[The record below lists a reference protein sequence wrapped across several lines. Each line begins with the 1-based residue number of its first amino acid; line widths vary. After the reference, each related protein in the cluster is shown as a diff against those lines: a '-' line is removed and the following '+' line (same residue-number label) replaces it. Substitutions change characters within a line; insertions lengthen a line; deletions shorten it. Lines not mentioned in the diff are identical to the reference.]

1 MCWVISNVPDKCQ
14 RSYLKSLMYG
24 RWHLEKSFYKSGPPT
39 SALSLMVSKSRVH
52 TFSRT
57 RLHFITLPIT
67 AFWALL
73 VPFGIL
79 HCLVKTFH
87 CRWNWSCSHK
97 AGSQPIFFAFYCI
110 KDWKYKALETSNY
123 HCSIRFPS
131 HHTFPLSTVSLLY
144 EFTDPSY
151 SMCPQHSRLHH
162 RHHHHCFPL
171 ITNKVFKH

>member
-1 MCWVISNVPDKCQ
+1 MSPIKNSLPFCHPPTVWGQRTLPCSSLTSLTYFGCCQHSLQGIRPVCWVLSNIPDKCQ

-57 RLHFITLPIT
+57 RLHFIILPMT

-79 HCLVKTFH
+79 
-87 CRWNWSCSHK
+87 
-97 AGSQPIFFAFYCI
+97 Q
-110 KDWKYKALETSNY
+110 
-123 HCSIRFPS
+123 
-131 HHTFPLSTVSLLY
+131 
-144 EFTDPSY
+144 
-151 SMCPQHSRLHH
+151 
-162 RHHHHCFPL
+162 
-171 ITNKVFKH
+171 